1 MTTNTLSVI
10 DFVARESLR
19 VAHEELKFLSTI
31 NREYDDTYARTGAKQ
46 GSELRVRNPNEF
58 TRRQGS
64 RIMDVQ
70 DITETTQT
78 VTLATQDGVDIRF
91 NSAEMSLAV
100 DMLSERYITP
110 AIKTL
115 VSGIEADVLQD
126 ITQGVPNLVGTA
138 GTVPGTSGD
147 ISMFGQARARLN
159 QFLAPMDGRSLQI
172 DSDTMASV
180 VNGAKALFH
189 DGPQVKEAFRE
200 GSYGRYAGFDWYENE
215 RIYVHTNGSDHTTVT
230 TNDTSI
236 ATGDSA
242 ITLAGGNFTK
252 GSVFTFGTVADSGV
266 FAVHPQTKDRY
277 SFLKQFVATANG
289 TTAMALSPAYYAS
302 GPRQN
307 VATVSGTNLP
317 TTGKAVTFFGT
328 ASTAY
333 KQALAYHKD
342 FATFVTADLPIM
354 DDAARCVRRQQDGL
368 SVRVW
373 QASDIRNDEMLL
385 RIDILYGW
393 KLLRPEW
400 ACRVNCS

>member
-19 VAHEELKFLSTI
+19 VAHEELKFLKTIDRQYDSTF
-31 NREYDDTYARTGAKQ
+31 AKTGAKI
-46 GSELRVRNPNEF
+46 GDALRVRNPNEF
-58 TRRQGS
+58 TRRTGS

-70 DITETTQT
+70 DITETTQSVT
-78 VTLATQDGVDIRF
+78 VATQDGVDIRF
-91 NSAEMSLAV
+91 NSAEMALAM
-100 DMLSERYITP
+100 DDLSRRYIEP
-110 AIKTL
+110 AVKTL

-147 ISMFGQARARLN
+147 TSMIGQARARLN
-159 QFLAPMDGRSLQI
+159 QFLAPGDDRHIQI
-172 DSDTMASV
+172 DSDTMASI
-180 VNGAKALFH
+180 VNGNKAIFH
-189 DGPQVKEAFRE
+189 DGAQVREAFRE
-200 GSYGRYAGFDWYENE
+200 GAYTRGAGFDWWENE

-230 TNDTSI
+230 TNDTAI
-236 ATGDSA
+236 ATGDAA

-252 GSVFTFGTVADSGV
+252 GSVFTFGTAADSGV
-266 FAVHPQTKDRY
+266 YAVHPQTKDSY
-277 SFLKQFVATANG
+277 SFLKQFVATAAG
-289 TTAMALSPAYYAS
+289 TTAMALSPTIYS
-302 GPRQN
+302 TGPRQN
-307 VATVSGTNLP
+307 VSRLP
-317 TTGKAVTFFGT
+317 VTSKVVTFFGS

-333 KQALAYHKD
+333 KQALAYQKE
-342 FATFVTADLPIM
+342 FATFVTADLPLM
-354 DDAARCVRRQQDGL
+354 DDAARCVRRVQDGL

-400 ACRVNCS
+400 GVRINCT